1 MSSQITGC
9 LSADAMADDGGDG
22 AAQKETSNGLKA
34 ASATHEV
41 KNFANSLMN
50 LVYLLRQN
58 PKLDQ
63 DSRKYVQLIESEL
76 ERMRYV
82 IDHALARYRN
92 IMNPTPTAVSSV
104 LDAILRFYQDKIAAK
119 NIHIEKRYECPGMVN
134 AASEDLRQAFSN
146 LVVNALQALR
156 PNGKL
161 ILHVANCC
169 NVQGEGVRVVVA
181 DNGVGIP
188 AEHHNKVFQQSFTTK
203 GRKGTGLGL
212 SLTAQTI
219 RERGGTIRFRSTTA
233 QGRSGTAFSVFFPS
247 AGYRN
252 PNPPKSGAAGKSL
265 PLANSEANLPAYAQT
280 PVQSPSQN
288 RAIARKLRAENH
300 RLLSQIHAH
309 HEWFVLLK
317 AKRMNHN

>member
-1 MSSQITGC
+1 
-9 LSADAMADDGGDG
+9 MADDGGDG
-22 AAQKETSNGLKA
+22 AAQKDTFNGLKA

-41 KNFANSLMN
+41 KNFANSLIN

-92 IMNPTPTAVSSV
+92 IANPAPTAVSSV
-104 LDAILRFYQDKIAAK
+104 LDDTLRFYQDKIAAK
-119 NIHIEKRYECPGMVN
+119 NIQVEKRYECHGMVN

-146 LVVNALQALR
+146 LIVNALQALR

-161 ILHVANCC
+161 VLHVAKSCR
-169 NVQGEGVRVVVA
+169 VEGEGVRVVVA

-188 AEHHNKVFQQSFTTK
+188 AEHHNKVFRQSFTTK

-212 SLTAQTI
+212 SLTAQTV

-233 QGRSGTAFSVFFPS
+233 QGRSGTAFSVFFPL
-247 AGYRN
+247 AGHLN
-252 PNPPKSGAAGKSL
+252 HDPPQSGAAGNSL
-265 PLANSEANLPAYAQT
+265 PPANSEGKLPAYAQT
-280 PVQSPSQN
+280 PAQSPSQN

-309 HEWFVLLK
+309 HEWFILLK
-317 AKRMNHN
+317 AKRTPHN